1 MSKYTTEVRFICE
14 VEAGLTK
21 SVGFNDTDRVIT
33 TAAPKIFS
41 FDFPIFDE
49 NYRLVLEKQILRH
62 YYTREICMETVG
74 AWKLKLQDRLNLI
87 MPKYNKLYESAKLS
101 FNPFYDV
108 DLTTDH
114 NRGNNG
120 SSTSQAT
127 NTRTNN
133 DNVDGSYSD
142 SNSNSHSGSDSNTRW
157 DLYSDTPQGGV
168 TGINGATTPNLS
180 DNSYLTNARKITDN
194 GSDSAT
200 DTGSRSGTSESNRD
214 QTVVDNGSSSG
225 TVTNVENYL
234 EHIKGKRGGLTYSKM
249 LQEYRATFL
258 NIDLMVIN
266 ELSDLFFGLWE

>member
-14 VEAGLTK
+14 TEAGLKK
-21 SVGFNDTDRVIT
+21 SVGFNDTDSVIT
-33 TAAPKIFS
+33 NAAPKIFN

-87 MPKYNKLYESAKLS
+87 MPKYNKLYESAKLE

-114 NRGNNG
+114 NRGNSG
-120 SSTSQAT
+120 TSVSQAT
-127 NTRTNN
+127 NTRVNN
-133 DNVDGSYSD
+133 DSGSGSYSD
-142 SNSNSHSGSDSNTRW
+142 SSSNSHSGSDSNTRW

-168 TGINGATTPNLS
+168 AGINAAS
-180 DNSYLTNARKITDN
+180 DPSLGTNAYLTNARKITDS

-200 DTGSRSGTSESNRD
+200 DTGSRSGSNSTARE
-214 QTVVDNGSSSG
+214 QTVTDNGNSSG
-225 TVTNVENYL
+225 NVTSLENYL
-234 EHIKGKRGGLTYSKM
+234 EHIKGKRGGATYSTM
-249 LQEYRATFL
+249 LQEYRETFL
-258 NIDLMVIN
+258 NIDLLIIN
-266 ELSDLFFGLWE
+266 DLSDLFFGLWE